1 MLAVVVLLLRL
12 LLVVVAGGGG
22 VGVGSTQG
30 VSAADQAKERLQFDK
45 DVRVMG
51 EKFIAELQSWESQR
65 DAPVPLSIKKYF
77 GRVCAGIPASF
88 TRSEVKNALA
98 GAAAGIV
105 QEYVLCVAMCACVC
119 VCACVRK

>member
-1 MLAVVVLLLRL
+1 MLRL

-98 GAAAGIV
+98 GAAAGTTTTTTTTTV
-105 QEYVLCVAMCACVC
+105 VLLVSMKVWMCTLV
-119 VCACVRK
+119 V